1 MNSENTTNLQKY
13 SNMNVLGVDFGTVI
27 TGLSYF
33 CAGREPFPTPFGRI
47 VYQDDETLVRD
58 LAQIIDDEAIELV
71 VMGLPVYMDGN
82 ESEMTLRVKAF
93 AERFKK
99 EIPDLPFEFQ
109 DETLTSVA
117 AKERME
123 SSPQYNF
130 KCDPKK
136 IDEVAATII
145 LEDFFKN

>member
-1 MNSENTTNLQKY
+1 MNSANTTHHQKFL
-13 SNMNVLGVDFGTVI
+13 NMNVLGIDFGTVI

-33 CAGREPFPTPFGRI
+33 CVGREPFPTPFGRI
-47 VYQDDETLVRD
+47 VYKDDPQLVSD
-58 LAQIIDDEAIELV
+58 LVKIINNEAIELIV
-71 VMGLPVYMDGN
+71 IGLPVYMDGN
-82 ESEMTLRVKAF
+82 ESEMTLKVKAF
-93 AERFKK
+93 AGLLRAEVP
-99 EIPDLPFEFQ
+99 ELSFEYQ

-130 KCDPKK
+130 KYDPKK

-145 LEDFFKN
+145 LEDFFKC